1 MTLKGDKLLLMMRF
15 WIFVLPLLL
24 VCLQV
29 SFASKSERS
38 LTETA
43 KDGSKSELKTATGG
57 GKIAKKHKHKHKK
70 GKHKHKK
77 SKKSKTPKIS
87 DGDIESTDKG
97 KSSDKEKSSKK
108 KKSTKK
114 EKSKEKKKSKEST
127 ESSGSSE
134 PCGSC
139 SWGEWSEG
147 ECTEV

>member
-1 MTLKGDKLLLMMRF
+1 MNVTLKGDKLLLMMRF

-57 GKIAKKHKHKHKK
+57 GKIAKKHKHKK

-87 DGDIESTDKG
+87 DGDIESTVKG
-97 KSSDKEKSSKK
+97 KSSEKEKSSKK
-108 KKSTKK
+108 EKSTKK
-114 EKSKEKKKSKEST
+114 EKSKKKKSKKST
-127 ESSGSSE
+127 ETSESSE
-134 PCGSC
+134 SCGSC